1 MNKLQN
7 HKQVKRNK
15 MDLLDKVMLIGFII
29 AVIFIILALS
39 L

>member
-29 AVIFIILALS
+29 AVISTILALS